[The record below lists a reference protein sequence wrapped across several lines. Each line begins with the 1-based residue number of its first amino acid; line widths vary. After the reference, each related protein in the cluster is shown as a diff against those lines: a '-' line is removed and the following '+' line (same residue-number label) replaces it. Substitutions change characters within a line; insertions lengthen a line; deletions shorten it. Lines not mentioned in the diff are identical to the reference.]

1 MWHQPKLYKSQRIL
15 LTDTD
20 GSYECACINGY
31 ADSGSGCQD
40 IEEWISSPCD
50 DNASWSN
57 VLMLTNALSTINAP
71 LMLTVS
77 ILLDHI
83 RVVVRLVTLAT
94 VLYVTTSMNVL
105 YRIPVVEMKT
115 AMTLMVAMCVH
126 VKTDST
132 ALHVLILM
140 NV

>member
-1 MWHQPKLYKSQRIL
+1 
-15 LTDTD
+15 
-20 GSYECACINGY
+20 
-31 ADSGSGCQD
+31 
-40 IEEWISSPCD
+40 
-50 DNASWSN
+50 
-57 VLMLTNALSTINAP
+57 MLTNALSTINAP

-77 ILLDHI
+77 LLLDHI

-94 VLYVTTSMNVL
+94 VSYVTTSMNVL

-132 ALHVLILM
+132 ALPVLILM

>member
-1 MWHQPKLYKSQRIL
+1 MPMVK
-15 LTDTD
+15 
-20 GSYECACINGY
+20 
-31 ADSGSGCQD
+31 
-40 IEEWISSPCD
+40 
-50 DNASWSN
+50 N

-77 ILLDHI
+77 IRLDHI
-83 RVVVRLVTLAT
+83 RVLVRLVTLAT
-94 VLYVTTSMNVL
+94 VSHVKTLMNVL
-105 YRIPVVEMKT
+105 YRIHVVEMKI

-126 VKTDST
+126 VRMDST